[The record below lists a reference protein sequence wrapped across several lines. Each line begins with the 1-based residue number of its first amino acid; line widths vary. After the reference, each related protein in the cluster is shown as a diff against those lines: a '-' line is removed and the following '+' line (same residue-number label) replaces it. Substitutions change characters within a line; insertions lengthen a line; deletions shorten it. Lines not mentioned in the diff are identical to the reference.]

1 MIYYQ
6 FGMAKIERREYVNVE
21 EYVCKKRYAPI
32 EKKQKGSLEHKQP
45 SYPSAVFIS

>member
-21 EYVCKKRYAPI
+21 EYVCKKLYAPI
-32 EKKQKGSLEHKQP
+32 EKETKEQSG
-45 SYPSAVFIS
+45 A